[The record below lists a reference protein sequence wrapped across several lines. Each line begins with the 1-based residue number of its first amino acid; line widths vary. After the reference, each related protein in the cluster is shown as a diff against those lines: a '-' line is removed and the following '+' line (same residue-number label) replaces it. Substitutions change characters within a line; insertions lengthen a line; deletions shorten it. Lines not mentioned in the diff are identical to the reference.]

1 MKKSLLFALTLSMVG
16 CTTTKQS
23 TIPTITQAPAI
34 TNILYYDVDPVH
46 MGQATAV
53 VVGRFAW
60 EDGCIYLVADGYK
73 RTAMF
78 PKLPENSVSW
88 NETEKVLVL
97 RNADDLTKEFE
108 FKMGDGI
115 NTNGHRIAY
124 STALANSFNET
135 DRKCL
140 SKDGIAFVGTFSID
154 KY

>member
-16 CTTTKQS
+16 CTTTKQP